1 MLAKHDI
8 MGQAGMD
15 YLKKTDPNAIIEVW
29 SDIAETDELPV
40 SYFFRSYKEMPL
52 LEQKALS
59 LCRGKV
65 LDVGAGMGSHSLYL
79 QENKMDVTALEISP
93 MACEVMKLRGVQKLI
108 NEDFYN
114 LSGEIKYDTILFLM
128 NGMGVAKNIDGFK
141 LFFDQLRHLL
151 APGGQV
157 LMDSSDLKYLFLE
170 EDGSMFIDL
179 NSHYYGEIIY
189 KMSYRKFKGE
199 KFPWLFID
207 ESSMEIYAT
216 ENGFRFHK
224 LLDGKHYDYMGRM
237 EIDNF

>member
-189 KMSYRKFKGE
+189 KMSYRQFKGE

-207 ESSMEIYAT
+207 ENSMEIYAT

-224 LLDGKHYDYMGRM
+224 LLDGKHYDYMGRL